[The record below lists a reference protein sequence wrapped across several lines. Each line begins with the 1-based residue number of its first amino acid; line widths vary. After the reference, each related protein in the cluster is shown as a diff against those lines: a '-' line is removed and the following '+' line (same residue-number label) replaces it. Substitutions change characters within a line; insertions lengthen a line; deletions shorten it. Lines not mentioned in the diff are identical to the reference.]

1 MGAGKAKS
9 QLYILDFGLAKMYT
23 NRNGKHIVYKEGK
36 SLTGTAR
43 YASVKTHMGI

>member
-1 MGAGKAKS
+1 M
-9 QLYILDFGLAKMYT
+9 

-43 YASVKTHMGI
+43 YASIKTHIGI